1 MKTLSLVRHAKAVP
15 RSQGIGDMKRSL
27 VPVGR
32 TDARILAR
40 HAKAKGIKPELLLS
54 SPANRTVETAQIFA
68 EEFRYP
74 FESIVLNDAI
84 YDEGELA
91 LLDIVRNLDDQY
103 GSVMIFGHNP
113 SLTDFAA
120 ILLDDFQEIVPKSGL
135 VCITFKTKQWSRIT
149 GGKGKLKE
157 FDAPSPKARKAE
169 ALKAL
174 GKDVQTIL
182 AQEIESALKDIN
194 PAAAE
199 KMFKSVLK
207 ASKRI
212 SKTFVKIVKAEKPK
226 PAAGDKDN
234 GKGAKSIQ
242 KGSTSEEG
250 KSAQNRKKLSD
261 KKSFPKS
268 ETVV

>member
-1 MKTLSLVRHAKAVP
+1 MKTLSLVRHAKALP
-15 RSQGIGDMKRSL
+15 RSQGIGDMKRAL

-40 HAKAKGIKPELLLS
+40 HAKAKGIEPELMLS
-54 SPANRTVETAQIFA
+54 SPANRAVETAQIFA
-68 EEFRYP
+68 EEFGYP
-74 FESIVLNDAI
+74 FESIVLNDAV

-91 LLDIVRNLDDQY
+91 LLDIVHSLDDQY
-103 GSVMIFGHNP
+103 DSVLIFGHNP

-120 ILLDDFQEIVPKSGL
+120 ILVEDFQENIPKSGL
-135 VCITFKTKQWSRIT
+135 VCITFKTKQWSKIA
-149 GGKGKLKE
+149 GSKGKLKE

-207 ASKRI
+207 TSKRI
-212 SKTFVKIVKAEKPK
+212 SKTFVKIVKAEKPLSV
-226 PAAGDKDN
+226 AGDKGN
-234 GKGAKSIQ
+234 GKRAQTAQ
-242 KGSTSEEG
+242 KGKTSEG
-250 KSAQNRKKLSD
+250 SKAAQSRKKIAD
-261 KKSFPKS
+261 KGPFPKS
-268 ETVV
+268 ETVS